1 MPDVTNTLKDAAYVT
16 VGLGVLGF
24 QKAQVGRVEL
34 IKLLEEQR
42 QQLISQLTSAGQ
54 TIEAQIAELTRL
66 IKTLAA
72 DLDTRVA
79 PVRNAVE
86 DGFYALEERL
96 PVQTRAL
103 VEQAR
108 TTAKETESHMRA
120 RLGLNSAA
128 A

>member
-86 DGFYALEERL
+86 DGFDALEERL

>member
-24 QKAQVGRVEL
+24 QKAQVRRVEL

-66 IKTLAA
+66 IKALAA

-86 DGFYALEERL
+86 DGFDALEERL